1 MPKLLKIFLGIHL
14 SALITPIIGQNP
26 LILSVTCRNYG
37 KVLLRGQLDDCV
49 PENFRCFLR
58 NPIVVNLTELV
69 CIMDD
74 ENAANK
80 APLVIYVID
89 LNFFFPFFFM

>member
-1 MPKLLKIFLGIHL
+1 MLKLLKFFLIILLIVMITL
-14 SALITPIIGQNP
+14 SAIGQNP

-69 CIMDD
+69 CIMDN
-74 ENAANK
+74 ENPAK
-80 APLVIYVID
+80 KSPLVIFFVY
-89 LNFFFPFFFM
+89 LNFQEKL

>member
-1 MPKLLKIFLGIHL
+1 MITL
-14 SALITPIIGQNP
+14 SAIGQNP

-69 CIMDD
+69 CIMDN
-74 ENAANK
+74 ENPAK
-80 APLVIYVID
+80 KSPLVIFFVY
-89 LNFFFPFFFM
+89 LNFQEKL